1 MYITTSLVLLLVVY
15 VITFL
20 CKLNK
25 KRFYDCNRSD
35 DIQINIADIVI
46 IVAVTGLFLFWAFL
60 L

>member
-1 MYITTSLVLLLVVY
+1 VY

-20 CKLNK
+20 CKLKK

-46 IVAVTGLFLFWAFL
+46 IVAGTGLFLAWAFL